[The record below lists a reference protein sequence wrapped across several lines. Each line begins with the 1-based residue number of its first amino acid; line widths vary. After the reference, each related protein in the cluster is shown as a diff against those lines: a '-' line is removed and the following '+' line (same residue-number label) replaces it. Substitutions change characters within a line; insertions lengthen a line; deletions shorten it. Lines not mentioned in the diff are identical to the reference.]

1 VTFSIVCGNFS
12 QKEKMCME
20 KEWNIEF
27 LIWDLI
33 AHSVCFVKE
42 TGKNNARQLFCFFK
56 LQLINGNRHWK
67 NNLRKSNCRPGRM

>member
-33 AHSVCFVKE
+33 AHSVYFVKE
-42 TGKNNARQLFCFFK
+42 TGRNNNALQLFCVF
-56 LQLINGNRHWK
+56 QTPTYQWK
-67 NNLRKSNCRPGRM
+67 

>member
-1 VTFSIVCGNFS
+1 VTFNIVCGNFS

-33 AHSVCFVKE
+33 ANSVYFVKE
-42 TGKNNARQLFCFFK
+42 TGKNNAVVLFF
-56 LQLINGNRHWK
+56 QTPTYQWK
-67 NNLRKSNCRPGRM
+67 